1 MKKVAGWLIIACL
14 VLGIQIK
21 ADAATIPQQVGD
33 IFVQDHADV
42 LTPEQKSE
50 LITLGKNLEAGT
62 TAQVVVMT
70 IPSLE
75 DETVETYALKA
86 FREYGIGQQGENN
99 GVLFLVA
106 MKERKM
112 RIEVG
117 YGLEGALPDGKVGRV
132 LDEYAYPYFEQDQYG
147 QGIINTY
154 KVLYNEVA
162 AEYNWNGEVAQ
173 VQRVGNQ
180 GGGGGFPTILVMIIL
195 FFVISSFFGGGGG
208 GRGGGRRRRSV
219 VFFPP
224 FLGGGGGFGGGGSG
238 GGFGGFS
245 GGGGGSSGGGGAS
258 RGW

>member
-1 MKKVAGWLIIACL
+1 MKKVAGWLILVCL
-14 VLGIQIK
+14 LVGIQFK
-21 ADAATIPQQVGD
+21 ANAATIPQQVGD
-33 IFVQDHADV
+33 IYVQDFAG
-42 LTPEQKSE
+42 LLSPEQQSE
-50 LITLGKNLEAGT
+50 LVTLGKNLEAGT

-75 DETVETYALKA
+75 DETVESYALKA
-86 FREYGIGQQGENN
+86 FREYGIGKERENN
-99 GVLFLVA
+99 GVLFLVS
-106 MKERKM
+106 MKEEMM

-117 YGLEGALPDGKVGRV
+117 YGLEGALPDGKVGRI
-132 LDEYAYPYFEQDQYG
+132 LDEYAFPFMEQQPD
-147 QGIINTY
+147 QGIMNTY

-173 VQRVGNQ
+173 VQQVGNQ
-180 GGGGGFPTILVMIIL
+180 GGGGGGFSTIVIMIVL
-195 FFVISSFFGGGGG
+195 FFIISSFFGGGGG

-224 FLGGGGGFGGGGSG
+224 FIGGGGGFGGGGG
-238 GGFGGFS
+238 GGFGRCT

>member
-1 MKKVAGWLIIACL
+1 MKKVAGWLIMACL
-14 VLGIQIK
+14 VIGIQFE

-33 IFVQDHADV
+33 IYVQDFAG
-42 LTPEQKSE
+42 LLSPELETE

-75 DETVETYALKA
+75 GETVESYALKA
-86 FREYGIGQQGENN
+86 FREYGIGQQEKNN

-106 MKERKM
+106 TKEREM

-117 YGLEGALPDGKVGRV
+117 YGLEGALPDGKVGRI
-132 LDEYAYPYFEQDQYG
+132 LDEYAVPFMKQGQLD
-147 QGIINTY
+147 QGIMNTY

-173 VQRVGNQ
+173 VQGGGNQ
-180 GGGGGFPTILVMIIL
+180 GGGGGLSSILVFIIL
-195 FFVISSFFGGGGG
+195 FFIISSFFGGGGG

-224 FLGGGGGFGGGGSG
+224 FIGGGGG

>member
-1 MKKVAGWLIIACL
+1 MKKVAGWLILTCL
-14 VLGIQIK
+14 LIGIQFN
-21 ADAATIPQQVGD
+21 ADAATIPQPVGD
-33 IFVQDHADV
+33 IYVQDFAG
-42 LTPEQKSE
+42 LLPPEQESE
-50 LITLGKNLEAGT
+50 LVTFGKNLEAGT

-75 DETVETYALKA
+75 DETVESYALKA
-86 FREYGIGQQGENN
+86 FREYGIGNEEKNN
-99 GVLFLVA
+99 GVLFLISTG
-106 MKERKM
+106 EQEM

-117 YGLEGALPDGKVGRV
+117 YGLEGALPDGKVGRI
-132 LDEYAYPYFEQDQYG
+132 LDEYAVPYMQQG
-147 QGIINTY
+147 QFDLGIMNTY

-162 AEYNWNGEVAQ
+162 AEYGWNGEVAQ
-173 VQRVGNQ
+173 VQTVGNQ
-180 GGGGGFPTILVMIIL
+180 GGGFSTIVIMIIL
-195 FFVISSFFGGGGG
+195 FFIISSFFGGGGRG

-224 FLGGGGGFGGGGSG
+224 FIGGGGFGGRGGG